1 MAVEEPETQPAEGA
15 PAPEEGDESSALE
28 REKAIREGKI
38 PPPEGF
44 PGLQEGETE
53 EEHEA
58 EDEEDEG

>member
-44 PGLQEGETE
+44 PGLQEGEKIGRA
-53 EEHEA
+53 HV
-58 EDEEDEG
+58 